1 LASVGLLDA
10 VLAAG
15 GPRRV
20 KWYTSA
26 PPGCVK
32 DVLELKRKFVA
43 GELVGKFTATG
54 LSKCISS
61 EMRSRGFSVHPHT
74 VLRWL
79 SDPND

>member
-1 LASVGLLDA
+1 MLDA

-15 GPRRV
+15 GGPKRP
-20 KWYTSA
+20 KWYESA
-26 PPGCVK
+26 PKDCIA

-54 LSKCISS
+54 LSKCISN
-61 EMRSRGFSVHPHT
+61 EMRPRGFSVHPHT

-79 SDPND
+79 NEPDD